1 MTKQYLE
8 TRLYSSLI
16 STTFEQLTL
25 VTQTLSTQITCYIE
39 QFINIHYLSSEIAFS
54 PSYN

>member
-25 VTQTLSTQITCYIE
+25 VTLSTQITCYIE
-39 QFINIHYLSSEIAFS
+39 QFINSHYLSYETAFS